1 MFYVIYKIAVDMELY
16 KINIIISHRKLC
28 FLYIVYEWIKVAS
41 LINLAHH
48 KSNVFAVQIQVCNLN
63 KCI

>member
-1 MFYVIYKIAVDMELY
+1 MELY

-28 FLYIVYEWIKVAS
+28 FLHIVYEWIKVAS

-48 KSNVFAVQIQVCNLN
+48 KSNSFAVQIQVCNLN
-63 KCI
+63 KYI